1 MESAIAFTLLV
12 LLFSLVVSAGEF
24 INYGIGLD
32 NAASSAARAAAQQA
46 DLGTGSPTTA
56 AVTAVNQEQNV
67 SSWSACGGT
76 PAPPCVSVSSATQST
91 GTTTSITVEQVTL
104 HGTFTPL
111 FSILGLT
118 IPITVNAGAS
128 T

>member
-1 MESAIAFTLLV
+1 MESAIAFTILV
-12 LLFSLVVSAGEF
+12 LLFSLVVSVGEF

-32 NAASSAARAAAQQA
+32 NAASAAARAAAQQA

-67 SSWSACGGT
+67 STWSACGGT
-76 PAPPCVSVSSATQST
+76 VTPPCVSVSSTVQST
-91 GTTTSITVEQVTL
+91 GSTTSITVEQITL
-104 HGTFTPL
+104 HGSFSPL
-111 FSILGLT
+111 FSILGVT
-118 IPITVNAGAS
+118 FPITVKAGAS